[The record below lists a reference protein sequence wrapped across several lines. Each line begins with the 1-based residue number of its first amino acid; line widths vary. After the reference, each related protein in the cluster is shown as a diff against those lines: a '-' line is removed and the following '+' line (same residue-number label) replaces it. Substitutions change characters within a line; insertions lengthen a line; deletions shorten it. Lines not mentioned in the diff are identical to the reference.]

1 MAQKGETLVE
11 VKDLC
16 KNFGVTIALSHV
28 DFVVK
33 TGEIRGLIGE
43 NGSGKST
50 VSSIIAGMQP
60 ASSGEMFY
68 KGKPW
73 KPATML
79 EAQKAGIGM
88 IVQEAGTIAN
98 ISVAENIFLGNYD
111 KFKKGPIINKVAM
124 ISEAR
129 KALEKIGVT
138 NINPALPARHYD
150 MQERKLIEIAKC
162 MYNDPELLI
171 VDETTTALS
180 QSGRDIIYRIMHE
193 MADAGKAVM
202 IISHDLNEMM
212 EQCST
217 LTVLRD
223 GVIIDNI
230 EKENFDP
237 DDIKQKMVGREI
249 KGHYYRV
256 DNDGYSDEVVMKAD
270 CITTM
275 ESLLC
280 FDLDLHKQEILGIG
294 GLSDC
299 GMHTLGRALYGLD
312 EIVDGEV
319 VLPKTGVKIKNAQV
333 AFRNSMGYVSK
344 KRDTESLELNASIF
358 ANIASTGYDKN
369 NIGPFILPW
378 KEKAY
383 VDKQIKALQ
392 IKCQNAYQPVRA
404 LSGGNKQKVVFG
416 NTQHPELL
424 TTDYTNFAGCIG
436 ANNAQVGSLFGDW
449 LEENASEDGSEG
461 FLISTSLAAQGNTQH
476 VEITRAILEGL
487 QQKYGITYTK
497 SIDDLIASSETTNVE
512 NDKNILITLYPGSPN
527 KDTWLPGIS
536 TLLQTGNYKMFLSSG
551 QTYNQSATVVDEVE
565 KSFGIN
571 IKVASVGALGTT
583 LETAFNTKDSSGNSS
598 VDLVA
603 IKTVSTQTAAMFAA
617 TYNALVSGAE
627 CRACR
632 GEDGL
637 PVYFTF
643 NFIPITSAE
652 QLTEMSGWDAKE
664 TGNWIANKDFVD
676 QMLVTVNPDVT
687 SEVHHLPPG
696 RNPQPA
702 V

>member
-344 KRDTESLELNASIF
+344 NRDTESLELNASIF

>member
-111 KFKKGPIINKVAM
+111 KFKKGPIINKAAM

-138 NINPALPARHYD
+138 NINPAL
-150 MQERKLIEIAKC
+150 
-162 MYNDPELLI
+162 LI
-171 VDETTTALS
+171 VDETTTVLS

-256 DNDGYSDEVVMKAD
+256 DNDGYSDEVVLKAD

-280 FDLDLHKQEILGIG
+280 FDLELHKQEILGIG

-344 KRDTESLELNASIF
+344 NRDTESLELNASIF

-383 VDKQIKALQ
+383 VDKQVKALQ

-416 NTQHPELL
+416 KFKE
-424 TTDYTNFAGCIG
+424 
-436 ANNAQVGSLFGDW
+436 
-449 LEENASEDGSEG
+449 
-461 FLISTSLAAQGNTQH
+461 
-476 VEITRAILEGL
+476 AI
-487 QQKYGITYTK
+487 
-497 SIDDLIASSETTNVE
+497 
-512 NDKNILITLYPGSPN
+512 
-527 KDTWLPGIS
+527 
-536 TLLQTGNYKMFLSSG
+536 
-551 QTYNQSATVVDEVE
+551 
-565 KSFGIN
+565 
-571 IKVASVGALGTT
+571 
-583 LETAFNTKDSSGNSS
+583 
-598 VDLVA
+598 
-603 IKTVSTQTAAMFAA
+603 
-617 TYNALVSGAE
+617 
-627 CRACR
+627 R
-632 GEDGL
+632 
-637 PVYFTF
+637 
-643 NFIPITSAE
+643 
-652 QLTEMSGWDAKE
+652 
-664 TGNWIANKDFVD
+664 
-676 QMLVTVNPDVT
+676 
-687 SEVHHLPPG
+687 
-696 RNPQPA
+696 
-702 V
+702 

>member
-256 DNDGYSDEVVMKAD
+256 DNDGYSDEVVLGMNSNSTVFANMFPMAVGVWLAKKSNPVVGILAG
-270 CITTM
+270 
-275 ESLLC
+275 SLSVQFL
-280 FDLDLHKQEILGIG
+280 ILGLAKFTAIG
-294 GLSDC
+294 VSDYMQTC
-299 GMHTLGRALYGLD
+299 
-312 EIVDGEV
+312 
-319 VLPKTGVKIKNAQV
+319 IKYSVCVQWPSV
-333 AFRNSMGYVSK
+333 CIR
-344 KRDTESLELNASIF
+344 
-358 ANIASTGYDKN
+358 
-369 NIGPFILPW
+369 
-378 KEKAY
+378 
-383 VDKQIKALQ
+383 
-392 IKCQNAYQPVRA
+392 QP
-404 LSGGNKQKVVFG
+404 
-416 NTQHPELL
+416 
-424 TTDYTNFAGCIG
+424 
-436 ANNAQVGSLFGDW
+436 
-449 LEENASEDGSEG
+449 
-461 FLISTSLAAQGNTQH
+461 
-476 VEITRAILEGL
+476 
-487 QQKYGITYTK
+487 
-497 SIDDLIASSETTNVE
+497 
-512 NDKNILITLYPGSPN
+512 
-527 KDTWLPGIS
+527 
-536 TLLQTGNYKMFLSSG
+536 
-551 QTYNQSATVVDEVE
+551 
-565 KSFGIN
+565 
-571 IKVASVGALGTT
+571 
-583 LETAFNTKDSSGNSS
+583 
-598 VDLVA
+598 
-603 IKTVSTQTAAMFAA
+603 
-617 TYNALVSGAE
+617 
-627 CRACR
+627 
-632 GEDGL
+632 
-637 PVYFTF
+637 
-643 NFIPITSAE
+643 
-652 QLTEMSGWDAKE
+652 
-664 TGNWIANKDFVD
+664 
-676 QMLVTVNPDVT
+676 
-687 SEVHHLPPG
+687 
-696 RNPQPA
+696 
-702 V
+702 

>member
-68 KGKPW
+68 KGKLW

-111 KFKKGPIINKVAM
+111 KFKKGPIINKMAM

-256 DNDGYSDEVVMKAD
+256 DNDGYSIEKENFDPDDIKQKMVGREIKGHYYRVDNDGYSDEVVLKAD

-280 FDLDLHKQEILGIG
+280 FDLELHNQEILGIG

-344 KRDTESLELNASIF
+344 NRDTESLELNASIF

-416 NTQHPELL
+416 KWCADDADVLILDCPTRGVDIGVKAAMYQLIYDMKKQGKSIIMISEELPELMGMCDRL
-424 TTDYTNFAGCIG
+424 LIMRDG
-436 ANNAQVGSLFGDW
+436 A
-449 LEENASEDGSEG
+449 
-461 FLISTSLAAQGNTQH
+461 
-476 VEITRAILEGL
+476 
-487 QQKYGITYTK
+487 
-497 SIDDLIASSETTNVE
+497 
-512 NDKNILITLYPGSPN
+512 
-527 KDTWLPGIS
+527 
-536 TLLQTGNYKMFLSSG
+536 
-551 QTYNQSATVVDEVE
+551 
-565 KSFGIN
+565 
-571 IKVASVGALGTT
+571 
-583 LETAFNTKDSSGNSS
+583 
-598 VDLVA
+598 
-603 IKTVSTQTAAMFAA
+603 
-617 TYNALVSGAE
+617 VSGE
-627 CRACR
+627 FYRK
-632 GEDGL
+632 DGYNDREL
-637 PVYFTF
+637 
-643 NFIPITSAE
+643 IERMI
-652 QLTEMSGWDAKE
+652 
-664 TGNWIANKDFVD
+664 
-676 QMLVTVNPDVT
+676 
-687 SEVHHLPPG
+687 
-696 RNPQPA
+696 
-702 V
+702 

>member
-180 QSGRDIIYRIMHE
+180 QSGRDIIYHIMHE

-256 DNDGYSDEVVMKAD
+256 DNDGYSDEVVLKAD

-280 FDLDLHKQEILGIG
+280 FDLELHKQEILGIG

-319 VLPKTGVKIKNAQV
+319 VLPKTSVKIKNAQV

-344 KRDTESLELNASIF
+344 NRDTESLELNASIF

-416 NTQHPELL
+416 KWCADDADVLILDCPTRGVDIGVKAAMYQLIYDMKKQGKSIIMISEELPELMGMCDRL
-424 TTDYTNFAGCIG
+424 LIMRDG
-436 ANNAQVGSLFGDW
+436 A
-449 LEENASEDGSEG
+449 
-461 FLISTSLAAQGNTQH
+461 
-476 VEITRAILEGL
+476 
-487 QQKYGITYTK
+487 
-497 SIDDLIASSETTNVE
+497 
-512 NDKNILITLYPGSPN
+512 
-527 KDTWLPGIS
+527 
-536 TLLQTGNYKMFLSSG
+536 
-551 QTYNQSATVVDEVE
+551 
-565 KSFGIN
+565 
-571 IKVASVGALGTT
+571 
-583 LETAFNTKDSSGNSS
+583 
-598 VDLVA
+598 
-603 IKTVSTQTAAMFAA
+603 
-617 TYNALVSGAE
+617 VSGE
-627 CRACR
+627 FYRK
-632 GEDGL
+632 DGYNDREL
-637 PVYFTF
+637 
-643 NFIPITSAE
+643 IERMI
-652 QLTEMSGWDAKE
+652 
-664 TGNWIANKDFVD
+664 
-676 QMLVTVNPDVT
+676 
-687 SEVHHLPPG
+687 
-696 RNPQPA
+696 
-702 V
+702 